1 MRGLGVV
8 SVLSAV
14 VINVVLLI
22 QSSANPFM
30 DSGLKMSME
39 MFSANPALFV
49 LSIVLFFGGFALA
62 VFGDEIGFVRNIK
75 HKNRIRKIVK
85 NKRKRQ
91 EALRSQ
97 RERLMK

>member
-8 SVLSAV
+8 SILSAV
-14 VINVVLLI
+14 VINVILLI

-30 DSGLKMSME
+30 DSELKMSME
-39 MFSANPALFV
+39 MLSANPALFV

-85 NKRKRQ
+85 NERKRQ